1 MSIILWETLPIILLV
16 LTAISVVGCNQEKK
30 NDLQEAKLKGK
41 VKSVSQKVYKGS
53 EKFGEVQKDSAFC
66 GLFNAECN
74 TTYYNEFGN
83 KTAVEYETYFLGK
96 EVFTYDVNQFL
107 VTIEHFDQKG
117 KLKQKGIYLNN
128 EIGKPFEMNTYEGVE
143 GTFDSKKTMKYDAK
157 NNVIETC
164 KYDANGNLKTK
175 EECKYDEKENL
186 IEKRITN
193 SEVGYIYEDGKIVE
207 EPLSEKYTYLYDEK
221 GNKIEENIY
230 KDNNILHE
238 KWTFK
243 YDNKG
248 NQIEQQLFSNKDN
261 IKAILEYDS
270 EGNPIKKSFLDNFGD
285 IFLVVTSSYTYD
297 KYKNWI
303 RHIIYK
309 NKKIERIVERE
320 IEYYE

>member
-1 MSIILWETLPIILLV
+1 MNNMKKIILLV
-16 LTAISVVGCNQEKK
+16 ITAISVVGCNQEKK
-30 NDLQEAKLKGK
+30 NDLQKAKLKGK

-83 KTAVEYETYFLGK
+83 KTKVEYETFFFGK
-96 EVFTYDVNQFL
+96 EVFTYDANQFL
-107 VTIEHFDQKG
+107 VVMENFDQEG
-117 KLKQKGIYLNN
+117 KLNQKIIYQNN
-128 EIGKPFEMNTYEGVE
+128 KTGKPLENISYQGVDGILSFKE
-143 GTFDSKKTMKYDAK
+143 KMKYDAK

-164 KYDANGNLKTK
+164 KYDANGKLKTK

-230 KDNNILHE
+230 KDNDILHE
-238 KWTFK
+238 KYTFK

-248 NQIEQQLFSNKDN
+248 NEIEQQLFSNKKN
-261 IKAILEYDS
+261 IRATSEYDS
-270 EGNPIKKSFLDNFGD
+270 ERNIIKKSYLNNFGD
-285 IFLVVTSSYTYD
+285 TLLVVTSSYTYD
-297 KYKNWI
+297 KYKNWTK
-303 RHIIYK
+303 HIIYK
-309 NKKIERIVERE
+309 NKKIENIVERE